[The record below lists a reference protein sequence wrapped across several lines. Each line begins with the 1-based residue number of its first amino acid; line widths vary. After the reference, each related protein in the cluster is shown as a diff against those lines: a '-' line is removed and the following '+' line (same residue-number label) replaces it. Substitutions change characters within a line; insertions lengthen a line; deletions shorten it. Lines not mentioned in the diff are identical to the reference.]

1 MSHLRVLVVH
11 LWRLD
16 DNYQLN
22 YLDWL
27 FVLVLPPPWSLNRTL
42 ETFIIRVQ
50 YPNEFVKLLKQDW
63 ELIFNSLF
71 NNVFPSL
78 KTLTILITADE
89 GRDPTRWCDWFNKSA
104 NVRKLR
110 SERNINVEVLVK
122 TDLGEL
128 LPVDPLK

>member
-89 GRDPTRWCDWFNKSA
+89 GRDPERFAGSGEFQDRIR
-104 NVRKLR
+104 VLR
-110 SERNINVEVLVK
+110 SEARNLMVK
-122 TDLGEL
+122 IGLGN
-128 LPVDPLK
+128 